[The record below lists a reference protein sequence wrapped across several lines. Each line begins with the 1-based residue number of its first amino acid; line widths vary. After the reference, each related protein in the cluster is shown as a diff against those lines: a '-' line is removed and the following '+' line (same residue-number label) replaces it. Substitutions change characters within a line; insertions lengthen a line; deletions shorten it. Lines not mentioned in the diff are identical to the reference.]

1 MNEAKY
7 VQFLAFFENIFKE
20 IPTRAVVGS
29 PHNCISVVQ
38 TLQTKVRED
47 FAIIEKA
54 PRCPFSIVS

>member
-47 FAIIEKA
+47 FPNMEKA
-54 PRCPFSIVS
+54 PIRVFS

>member
-1 MNEAKY
+1 MFN
-7 VQFLAFFENIFKE
+7 VLAFFENIFKE

-47 FAIIEKA
+47 FPNMEKA
-54 PRCPFSIVS
+54 PDYEKFANLGWKL